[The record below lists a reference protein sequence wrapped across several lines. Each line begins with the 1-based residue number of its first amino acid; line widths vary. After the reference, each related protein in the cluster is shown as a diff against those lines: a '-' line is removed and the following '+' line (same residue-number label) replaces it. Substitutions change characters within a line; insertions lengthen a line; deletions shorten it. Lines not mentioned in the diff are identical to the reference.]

1 MLSIIQIMK
10 WGSTIGPMC
19 ATVRMKFTSSRPA
32 SLPATTASAKAHL
45 HCSSKAIF
53 AIRNS

>member
-53 AIRNS
+53 AITNS